1 VRKCGCRSVVPLYFV
16 IVYDMEK
23 NKFIS
28 VSKPFHNTDDGIR
41 KAAQEKRRL
50 EHEHLTQGYYVQLCE
65 AKDEEELHQR
75 WLRCDRPK
83 QTD

>member
-1 VRKCGCRSVVPLYFV
+1 MRKRGYSRSGVSLHFV

-28 VSKPFHNTDDGIR
+28 VSKPFHDTDDGIR
-41 KAAQEKRRL
+41 KAVQEKRRL
-50 EHEHLTQGYYVQLCE
+50 EQEYVTQGYYVQLCE

-75 WLRCDRPK
+75 WL
-83 QTD
+83 QHLE